1 MHKPRVKTFGT
12 KILLAVAAASGAAVC
27 MVCATVVIMD
37 AHTFRDLQ
45 VDSISA
51 QARIVAANCAAG
63 VAFQD
68 AQACEQTL
76 AALREVNGVIDAHV
90 FDDQDNL
97 IAQLHVSG
105 DPSQHP
111 AVDATTGQRLR
122 NRRLTLVEPITLND
136 EKLGQ
141 LVLRYDMT
149 LSNAQLRQN
158 AMLGAGA
165 GAVAMVL
172 ALLVALRMRQ
182 FIARPLREL
191 MRVAG
196 EVSQAGNYHL
206 RADRV
211 SDDEFGDLT
220 TVFNQMLDQIESR
233 DGELNRAYD
242 EMEQRVRLRT
252 AELQQ
257 AKTRAEAANQAK
269 SNFLANMS
277 HEIRTPM
284 SAILGYS
291 DLLFDP
297 DLSQSERLDSVQTI
311 RRNGQHLLAIINDV
325 LDISKIEAGKMTV
338 EKIDLSLVSLVAD
351 LVSLM
356 RMRADEKELEL
367 TIEYNS
373 PMPRTMQSDP
383 TRLRQMLV
391 NLIGNAIKFTDP
403 GGTVKLA
410 IDLPDANAD
419 APVIHFHVTDSGIG
433 MTSEQLSNLFAAFSQ
448 ADETM
453 TRRYGGTG
461 LGLAIT
467 RHLAHMLGGE
477 IRVESEHGVGSTF
490 TLSLPTGSLDGV
502 PMLDSPREAI
512 EHANALDTRL
522 DEIQQ
527 RPEPTTATRRI
538 LLAED
543 GPDNQRLIRHIL
555 TRAGYDVTVVA
566 NGREACDAAWAGS
579 SRAPAHDLVLMDMQ
593 MPVMDGYQAT
603 CELRRDGFKRPIIA
617 LTAHAMAGDRDKCL
631 SAGCDDY
638 AAKPVDRDHL
648 LELLEQYLKATQP
661 VTHQYPEESIMDIP
675 DEVID
680 RATRGNA
687 AGRDSVIGRQ
697 PDPPDASAGPSDG
710 TDSGDDG
717 EHNSPSVPPLPS
729 EYADDEDMLPLIE
742 EFLTELPERLYAIDK
757 ALREDDLTRL
767 AALAHQLKGAAG
779 GYGYPTITDSARS
792 VEQMAKDTDQA
803 HHLNASIEQLKALCR
818 RAAAYTSSGK
828 SSHET
833 TADTTGH

>member
-1 MHKPRVKTFGT
+1 MRKPHVKTFGT

-27 MVCATVVIMD
+27 MVCATVVATD
-37 AHTFRDLQ
+37 LHTFRELQ
-45 VDSISA
+45 IDNVSA
-51 QARIVAANCAAG
+51 QARIVARNCAAG

-68 AQACEQTL
+68 TEACEQTL

-90 FDDQDNL
+90 YDAQRNFVADMHVVGERSEHPPVGKQGQVLRDN
-97 IAQLHVSG
+97 
-105 DPSQHP
+105 
-111 AVDATTGQRLR
+111 
-122 NRRLTLVEPITLND
+122 RLTVVEPIMLERETL
-136 EKLGQ
+136 GW

-149 LSNAQLRQN
+149 YANAQLHQN
-158 AMLGAGA
+158 AMLGIGA

-172 ALLVALRMRQ
+172 ALLVAWRMRR

-191 MRVAG
+191 MRVVR
-196 EVSQAGNYHL
+196 EVSDAGNYSV
-206 RADRV
+206 RAERV

-233 DGELNRAYD
+233 DAELSRAYG

-284 SAILGYS
+284 AAILGYS

-338 EKIDLSLVSLVAD
+338 ERIDLSLVSLVAD

-356 RMRADEKELEL
+356 QMRANEKGLDL
-367 TIEYNS
+367 TVAYNS
-373 PMPRTMQSDP
+373 PVPRTIQSDP

-391 NLIGNAIKFTDP
+391 NLMGNAIKFTGA

-410 IDLPDANAD
+410 IEVSDAD
-419 APVIHFHVTDSGIG
+419 GDEPMIHFHVTDSGIG
-433 MTSEQLSNLFAAFSQ
+433 MTEEQLANLFAAFSQ

-467 RHLAHMLGGE
+467 RHLAYMLGGE
-477 IRVESEHGVGSTF
+477 ITVESEHGVGSTF
-490 TLSLPTGSLDGV
+490 TLSVPTGPLDNV
-502 PMLDSPREAI
+502 QMLDSPHEVI
-512 EHANALDTRL
+512 EHANALDHRP
-522 DEIQQ
+522 DEAKQQ
-527 RPEPTTATRRI
+527 PQRSAPTRRI

-543 GPDNQRLIRHIL
+543 GPDNQRLIRHVL
-555 TRAGYDVTVVA
+555 TRAGYDVTVVC
-566 NGREACDAAWAGS
+566 NGREACEAAWASDGRS
-579 SRAPAHDLVLMDMQ
+579 PAYDLVLMDMQ
-593 MPVMDGYQAT
+593 MPEIDGYQAT
-603 CELRRDGFKRPIIA
+603 CKLRDAGFDRPIIA

-638 AAKPVDRDHL
+638 AAKPIDRDHL
-648 LELLEQYLKATQP
+648 LQLIDYYVKDTEP
-661 VTHQYPEESIMDIP
+661 VSCQSTEESSMDIP

-680 RATRGNA
+680 RAARGDA
-687 AGRDSVIGRQ
+687 SGRDSVIGRQ
-697 PDPPDASAGPSDG
+697 PAPPDESGGGSA
-710 TDSGDDG
+710 
-717 EHNSPSVPPLPS
+717 EPLPS
-729 EYADDEDMLPLIE
+729 DYADDEDMVPLIE
-742 EFLTELPERLYAIDK
+742 EFLAELPERLYAIEK
-757 ALREDDLTRL
+757 AMREEDVARL
-767 AALAHQLKGAAG
+767 ASLAHQLKGAAG
-779 GYGYPTITDSARS
+779 GYGYPSITDSARA
-792 VEQMAKDTDQA
+792 VEQIAKDSGQINR
-803 HHLNASIEQLKALCR
+803 LNTSIEQLKDLCR
-818 RAAAYTSSGK
+818 RAAAHSSSGN